1 MRLAEFV
8 ASGRLT
14 PVLEWTDD
22 FSSRHARER
31 TDPRTA
37 NHVQVLSGSFKREAP
52 GDSITALPM
61 TPGVSIIIPTRNRAA
76 ILVRC
81 LAALPDGVR
90 GMEVPQVIVVDDC
103 SNDDTSKAVD
113 EFSNTTGWQVRYLR
127 QDHPLGANAARNAA
141 LQVAQAELIVFID
154 DDVLVTEGWLR
165 KLLAGLSEQFPVVS
179 GPVRLVTEGPIPGKH
194 REEVSSYL
202 SEILVPVR
210 GVQGEIVPVACNMAA
225 YRWVFERACFD
236 ENVRPP
242 VEENDWLERAGVRAG
257 FVQEAWVTHYKCQRE
272 LILRTLLASVW
283 RRGAEGGWWLRER
296 LRISA
301 RRRRLLT
308 RCSLRTSFRAFGH
321 AILRGCWGGVV
332 VGLGELSKALA
343 LAGFVNR
350 EPRAPESWR

>member
-1 MRLAEFV
+1 MAPPV
-8 ASGRLT
+8 T
-14 PVLEWTDD
+14 P
-22 FSSRHARER
+22 R
-31 TDPRTA
+31 
-37 NHVQVLSGSFKREAP
+37 
-52 GDSITALPM
+52 
-61 TPGVSIIIPTRNRAA
+61 VSIVIPTRNRAA

-90 GMEVPQVIVVDDC
+90 GIEIPQVIVVDDC
-103 SNDDTSKAVD
+103 SKDDTSKAVD
-113 EFSNTTGWQVRYLR
+113 EFSNTTGWQVCYLR
-127 QDHPLGANAARNAA
+127 QDHPRGANAARNAA
-141 LQVAQAELIVFID
+141 LQVAQGELIVFID

-225 YRWVFERACFD
+225 YRWVFDRACFD

-283 RRGAEGGWWLRER
+283 RRGGEGGWWLRER
-296 LRISA
+296 LRIPA

-321 AILRGCWGGVV
+321 AIFRGCWGGVV